1 MFDLMPFDRKEM
13 KKFNNYFDDLERSF
27 FGGFPAVNASSMFRT
42 DIIDRG
48 DNNLLQAELP
58 GFDREEISIDIS
70 GEYLTISAQHKEESK
85 EEEKNFVRRERR
97 FGSFVR
103 SFDITGI
110 NTEQITAEFKNGVL
124 ALTLPKQAEPE
135 VSSKK
140 IEIK

>member
-1 MFDLMPFDRKEM
+1 MFDLMPFDRKEIR
-13 KKFNNYFDDLERSF
+13 KFNNYFDDLERSF
-27 FGGFPAVNASSMFRT
+27 FGGFPTVNASSMFRT

-48 DNNLLQAELP
+48 DNYLLQAELP
-58 GFDREEISIDIS
+58 GFDRGEISIDVS
-70 GEYLTISAQHKEESK
+70 GEYLTISAQHKEENK

-110 NTEQITAEFKNGVL
+110 DTEHISAEFKDGIL
-124 ALTLPKQAEPE
+124 GLTLPKRAEPE

>member
-13 KKFNNYFDDLERSF
+13 KKFNSYFDDLERSF
-27 FGGFPAVNASSMFRT
+27 FGGFPAVGSGSMFRT

-48 DNNLLQAELP
+48 DSYLLQAELP
-58 GFDREEISIDIS
+58 GFDRGEISVDVS
-70 GEYLTISAQHKEESK
+70 GEYLTVSARHNEESR
-85 EEEKNFVRRERR
+85 EEDKNFVRRERH

-110 NTEQITAEFKNGVL
+110 DADGISAEFKDGIL
-124 ALTLPKQAEPE
+124 GLTLPKQAETE
-135 VSSKK
+135 AASKK

>member
-13 KKFNNYFDDLERSF
+13 RKWNGYFDDLERSF
-27 FGGFPAVNASSMFRT
+27 FGGFPAVNSGSMFRA

-48 DNNLLQAELP
+48 DSYLLQAELP
-58 GFDREEISIDIS
+58 GFDREEISVDVC
-70 GEYLTISAQHKEESK
+70 GESLTISAQHKEESK

-110 NTEQITAEFKNGVL
+110 DTDQISAEFKDGVL
-124 ALTLPKQAEPE
+124 GLTLPKRVETETA
-135 VSSKK
+135 SKK